1 MTTTQSASWQENLS
15 QLSRE
20 FESIDRFAS
29 SSREDYESVAPNRG
43 SSSSSEEMMTADTV
57 KDKPVSKVKV
67 AKKARVSKRD
77 AKVLIYLHQVLQSQ
91 KEDEIAAAQG
101 KAIIKIDSDR
111 YVAKPNSLSH
121 HLYAILLAAGKDGI
135 HINDIIDRLEQ
146 SGYQLRSQYHKYSHI
161 HSALRRSSY
170 MVLRM
175 GRGKFRLRNG
185 FIPLVR
191 MQPDSE
197 KTLTNSKAATIAK
210 IPTLTD
216 IAKHVVEQCG
226 DEPKLTP
233 RTVWVIMQQMNF
245 HCNLDYLLARMRACG
260 LVRQGKI
267 VRPLRSDSSVVMVD

>member
-15 QLSRE
+15 QLSSE

-29 SSREDYESVAPNRG
+29 SSHEDYESVIPNRG
-43 SSSSSEEMMTADTV
+43 SSSSEEMMTADTV

-67 AKKARVSKRD
+67 GKKSRVSKRD
-77 AKVLIYLHQVLQSQ
+77 AKVLMYLYQVLQSQ

-101 KAIIKIDSDR
+101 KAIIKIDADR

-135 HINDIIDRLEQ
+135 HINDIIARLEQ

-161 HSALRRSSY
+161 HSALRRASY

-185 FIPLVR
+185 FIPSVR
-191 MQPDSE
+191 MQPTSAAPI
-197 KTLTNSKAATIAK
+197 TNSKTETSTK
-210 IPTLTD
+210 IPTLAD

-226 DEPKLTP
+226 DEPNLTP

-267 VRPLRSDSSVVMVD
+267 VRPLRAGSSVVMID